1 MASVFTAID
10 VETANPNLSSIC
22 SIGAATFED
31 GRLAGEWY
39 SLINPRDWFSPINT
53 AIHGIGENDVEGART
68 FGDALHEL
76 RSVMD
81 GGVVVHHTHFD
92 RTAIAQAAQRWDVA
106 IPDCIWL
113 DSARVARRAWTEV
126 SRRGYG
132 LANLCELIGYDFDH
146 HHALEDAKAAGQVI
160 IAAME
165 STGLALPDL
174 VRRSV
179 APINPQVS
187 DPCREGNPEGVLFGE
202 TVVFTGALTMVR
214 SEAASLAAS
223 VGCNVDGSVTRK
235 TTVLV
240 VGDSDIRKLA
250 GHDKSSKHRKAENLI
265 EKGIPIRI
273 VGEADFM
280 AMVAGD

>member
-1 MASVFTAID
+1 MASIFTAID
-10 VETANPNLSSIC
+10 VETANPNMSSIC

-53 AIHGIGENDVEGART
+53 AIHGIDENDVKGART
-68 FGDALHEL
+68 FGDALHKL
-76 RSVMD
+76 RDVMD
-81 GGVVVHHTHFD
+81 DCVVVHHTHFD
-92 RTAIAQAAQRWDVA
+92 RTAIAQAAQRWDVD

-113 DSARVARRAWTEV
+113 DSARVARRAWTDV

-179 APINPQVS
+179 APINPQAS
-187 DPCREGNPEGVLFGE
+187 DPRREGNPGGVLFGE
-202 TVVFTGALTMVR
+202 TIVFTGALTMVR

-223 VGCNVDGSVTRK
+223 VGCNVDGSVTRT

-250 GHDKSSKHRKAENLI
+250 GHDKSSKHRKAEDLI
-265 EKGIPIRI
+265 EKGTPIRI
-273 VGEADFM
+273 VGETDFM
-280 AMVAGD
+280 AMIAGA